1 MLNPFLTSTHAGDG
15 DGSLVATVARVKQ
28 RLVVQPRPDALG
40 VSQVALLP
48 LLRACGVDVFDLG
61 TLRGTTDGER
71 MLYRIQLDGEW
82 AVVTVHA
89 VGVPLTR
96 GVGQDGSVD
105 GAFSLRTNGGDWQ
118 LLTRGEEPYG
128 FSLYDDVF
136 PSVLAR
142 LFQIG
147 GPDVA
152 RRLELTLSL
161 LQQEWLADKL
171 ARLSRDVGVE
181 ELRRLL
187 GGAEVQPD
195 RVLDLL
201 KEHRLIRDRQHI
213 DERAVRRAVA
223 VTLKATELGL
233 VREADTLATI
243 TLDDLLLHAEGVAN
257 LRGRL
262 QATFDGVALPV
273 TSRTALYFVL
283 AAVAVQYGR
292 DDAIPAEDLVAPP
305 ERVPAGVRARPL
317 GRPGWYLLLTRGS
330 ASLAEA
336 TAALLDEL
344 GLRHRLQATQRGT
357 PYPPRPDRDPSDEP
371 VAD

>member
-1 MLNPFLTSTHAGDG
+1 MLNPFLTSRHAGDG
-15 DGSLVATVARVKQ
+15 DGSIVATLAKVKQ

-89 VGVPLTR
+89 VGFPLAR
-96 GVGQDGSVD
+96 GVGQDGTVD

-118 LLTRGEEPYG
+118 LLTRGEDPYG

-142 LFQIG
+142 LFQVG
-147 GPDVA
+147 GPDAA
-152 RRLELTLSL
+152 RRLELARSL

-187 GGAEVQPD
+187 GGGNVEPE
-195 RVLDLL
+195 RVLELL
-201 KEHRLIRDRQHI
+201 RERRLIRDRQNI

-223 VTLKATELGL
+223 LTLKATELGL

-273 TSRTALYFVL
+273 TSRTALYLVL
-283 AAVAVQYGR
+283 AGVAAQYGR
-292 DDAIPAEDLVAPP
+292 EDAIPAEDLVAPP
-305 ERVPAGVRARPL
+305 ARVPAGVRARPL
-317 GRPGWYLLLTRGS
+317 GRPGWYLLLTRDSG
-330 ASLAEA
+330 SLAEA
-336 TAALLDEL
+336 TGALLDEL
-344 GLRHRLQATQRGT
+344 GLRHRLRATQKGQ
-357 PYPPRPDRDPSDEP
+357 PYPPPPGHH
-371 VAD
+371 VADDAVGG